1 MSFVNVIPLSSP
13 FPNSVAGAVRPGFS
27 AEKISLFEKKK
38 EKKKRKKEKKKNLIS
53 FLFSWVEGTIAMTVI
68 IVICSR

>member
-38 EKKKRKKEKKKNLIS
+38 ERKKKEKKKRKKIS
-53 FLFSWVEGTIAMTVI
+53 FPSFFRGWREQLP
-68 IVICSR
+68 